1 MSKNLVFGEKAKNVT
16 IKLYSWEKA
25 IVKSFIKTI
34 RKEKKEEILKE
45 KKDGKRI
52 IID

>member
-25 IVKSFIKTI
+25 IVKNFIKAL
-34 RKEKKEEILKE
+34 RKQKKEEILKKE
-45 KKDGKRI
+45 KKDGK
-52 IID
+52 